1 MARRYEFYV
10 LVARTISHSFASLTC
25 EILFLPPNI
34 KFISSCHR
42 VISSIYYFFSSAFP
56 LHFKS
61 GENPSHGIM
70 EIYKNSSWQKLCTRR
85 WDADEENL
93 TCKAMGYSNDVG
105 YANAMGHKNS
115 TNTSNT
121 LMHFNCT
128 SLTECGINIVN
139 KTQLCKGT

>member
-1 MARRYEFYV
+1 MYSPVYIF
-10 LVARTISHSFASLTC
+10 H
-25 EILFLPPNI
+25 
-34 KFISSCHR
+34 
-42 VISSIYYFFSSAFP
+42 YYFLSSAFP

-61 GENPSHGIM
+61 EENPSRGIM

-128 SLTECGINIVN
+128 SLTECRINIVN
-139 KTQLCKGT
+139 KTQLCKGI

>member
-1 MARRYEFYV
+1 
-10 LVARTISHSFASLTC
+10 
-25 EILFLPPNI
+25 
-34 KFISSCHR
+34 
-42 VISSIYYFFSSAFP
+42 
-56 LHFKS
+56 
-61 GENPSHGIM
+61 M

-105 YANAMGHKNS
+105 YVNAMGHKNS